1 MEKRINDFLPNIKDL
16 YTINDNGEIFS
27 DISGKMKTRNKGN
40 TEYQIINFMTQE
52 GKKKTYR
59 VHRLVMMA
67 FKPIEDMDNLEVN
80 HMDGDKKNN
89 ALSNLEW
96 CSASEN
102 QKHAFRIDLQ
112 RARKGEKSNFSKL
125 TQADIEKIFELR
137 KLGWLQKDIADQ
149 IGCTRSNISYI
160 LNHKTWQG

>member
-80 HMDGDKKNN
+80 HIDGDKKNN

-102 QKHAFRIDLQ
+102 QKHAFQTGLQ
-112 RARKGEKSNFSKL
+112 QPRKGEKSNFSKL
-125 TQADIEKIFELR
+125 TQADIDKIFELR
-137 KLGWLQKDIADQ
+137 NFGWLQKDIASQ

>member
-1 MEKRINDFLPNIKDL
+1 MEKRINDFLPNIKNL

-67 FKPIEDMDNLEVN
+67 FKPVKGMDKLEVN
-80 HMDGDKKNN
+80 HIDGDKKNN
-89 ALSNLEW
+89 TLSNLEW
-96 CSASEN
+96 CSSSEN
-102 QKHAFRIDLQ
+102 QKHAFQMGLQ
-112 RARKGEKSNFSKL
+112 QPRKGEKSNFSKL
-125 TQADIEKIFELR
+125 TQADIDKIFELR
-137 KLGWLQKDIADQ
+137 NLGWLQKDIASQ

>member
-16 YTINDNGEIFS
+16 YTINDDGEIFS

-67 FKPIEDMDNLEVN
+67 FKPIQNMDKLEVN
-80 HMDGDKKNN
+80 HIDGDKKNN
-89 ALSNLEW
+89 ALKNLEW
-96 CSASEN
+96 CSSSEN
-102 QKHAFRIDLQ
+102 QKHAFQTGLQ
-112 RARKGEKSNFSKL
+112 QARKGEKSNLSKL
-125 TQADIEKIFELR
+125 TQTDVDKIFEL
-137 KLGWLQKDIADQ
+137 KKQGWLQKDIANQ
-149 IGCTRSNISYI
+149 FGCTRSNISYI

>member
-67 FKPIEDMDNLEVN
+67 FKPIKDMDKLEVN
-80 HMDGDKKNN
+80 HIDGDKKNN

-102 QKHAFRIDLQ
+102 QKHAFQTGLQ
-112 RARKGEKSNFSKL
+112 QPRKGEKSNFSKL
-125 TQADIEKIFELR
+125 TQADIDKIFELR
-137 KLGWLQKDIADQ
+137 NLGWLQKDIANQ